1 LVAAL
6 LGPILL
12 GTWTPSPEALQAL
25 RATIP
30 AGDAPAIPAVGEWFR
45 SLIPTNPVAAAA
57 EGAIVPLTIFA
68 ILFGIAAARLP
79 NDGGKPVIRGFEFVA
94 EAMLVIVGWVLLLA
108 PIGVF
113 ALAFG
118 MAARLGLG
126 AGAALAHYV
135 GVQIAIA
142 LILGLAMYPLAV
154 LAGRVGLGRFAR
166 SAAPAQAVA
175 ASTQSS
181 LASLPPMLA
190 GAERMGVP
198 PATSSV
204 ILPLAVAVFRLAAP
218 ATIVIVAL
226 TMARMSGV
234 EVGFQQMAIIVALA
248 TINTLVIAGLP
259 NQITFFA
266 AYAPPA
272 LAAGI
277 PIELLPLFPRRR
289 YDPGHL
295 LHDHQRHRRPVGEL
309 GARPEQ
315 GSRRRD
321 RRRLMP
327 ERFSFSISARDG
339 AARTGVI
346 AMKRGEVRT
355 PAFMPVGTAATVKAM
370 KPTDVRAAGADIILG
385 NTYHLMLRPR
395 AERVAR
401 LGGLHKFMGWDR
413 LILTDSG
420 GYQVM
425 SLSELTKRNEEGVAF
440 ASHLDGTRHLI
451 TPERSTE
458 IQRLLGSD
466 IVMAFDELVPTTST
480 RDEQAAAMERS
491 MRWARR
497 SRDEFLRGGDHAE
510 AAAQFGI
517 QQGALDE
524 ELRRISAEKLI
535 EIGFDGYAV
544 GGLAVG
550 EGQEAMFAVLDFA
563 PRSASRGSAALPDGR
578 RQARRH
584 CRRGRARRRHVRL
597 RSPDPLRTHGPGLH
611 QPRPHQPQER
621 PLRRGS
627 GAARSRMLLPGL
639 RHLDPSLH
647 PPPHPLRRDPRRDAD
662 DRTQYR
668 LLPAADGRPESRD
681 RRRAAQGLRRYLP
694 GKLW

>member
-1 LVAAL
+1 LTVKLRPLRILAGLALGLALGTLGNMAGLPVERAAEWTAPIGGLWLDALRMTVVPLVFALIVTGIARAVATAGAGGLTGRAFALFATLLLCSALLAAL
-6 LGPILL
+6 LGPVLL
-12 GTWTPSPEALQAL
+12 GTWTPSNEALQAL

-30 AGDAPAIPAVGEWFR
+30 VGAAPEIPAVGEWFR
-45 SLIPTNPVAAAA
+45 TLIPTNPISAAA

-79 NDGGKPVIRGFEFVA
+79 NDGGRPVIRGFEIVA

-277 PIELLPLFPRRR
+277 PIELLPLFLAVDTIPDIF
-289 YDPGHL
+289 YTITNVTADL
-295 LHDHQRHRRPVGEL
+295 SVNSVL
-309 GARPEQ
+309 G
-315 GSRRRD
+315 
-321 RRRLMP
+321 
-327 ERFSFSISARDG
+327 
-339 AARTGVI
+339 
-346 AMKRGEVRT
+346 
-355 PAFMPVGTAATVKAM
+355 
-370 KPTDVRAAGADIILG
+370 
-385 NTYHLMLRPR
+385 
-395 AERVAR
+395 
-401 LGGLHKFMGWDR
+401 
-413 LILTDSG
+413 
-420 GYQVM
+420 
-425 SLSELTKRNEEGVAF
+425 RN
-440 ASHLDGTRHLI
+440 R
-451 TPERSTE
+451 
-458 IQRLLGSD
+458 
-466 IVMAFDELVPTTST
+466 
-480 RDEQAAAMERS
+480 
-491 MRWARR
+491 
-497 SRDEFLRGGDHAE
+497 E
-510 AAAQFGI
+510 AAAET
-517 QQGALDE
+517 A
-524 ELRRISAEKLI
+524 
-535 EIGFDGYAV
+535 
-544 GGLAVG
+544 
-550 EGQEAMFAVLDFA
+550 
-563 PRSASRGSAALPDGR
+563 
-578 RQARRH
+578 
-584 CRRGRARRRHVRL
+584 
-597 RSPDPLRTHGPGLH
+597 
-611 QPRPHQPQER
+611 
-621 PLRRGS
+621 
-627 GAARSRMLLPGL
+627 
-639 RHLDPSLH
+639 
-647 PPPHPLRRDPRRDAD
+647 DA
-662 DRTQYR
+662 
-668 LLPAADGRPESRD
+668 
-681 RRRAAQGLRRYLP
+681 
-694 GKLW
+694 